1 MSMVKTLF
9 ERSITIQNIANTD
22 LKLFCPRKSCKY
34 YQSTE
39 NKITKDGVYIT
50 KSDSKPRQ
58 MFYCHGGKHRF
69 SETGYS
75 DLFGKHGSFKEYEQT
90 AKLISYGLSNDAIA
104 DVLQKDRRTIEQY
117 QKAIGE
123 KGWQFH
129 LFLCF
134 TIGLTILFLQ
144 MDELWSYL
152 KNKNQQLWV
161 FISLESKTKFWI
173 GFELGSRTI
182 YTANRLVKSV
192 KKLGRWG
199 KDNILK
205 VSTDKLAAYKNA
217 LENIMSDIPYAY
229 LQIVKRRIKR
239 RLVTVKK
246 YFVKGTAKDFSGKS
260 QNTSF
265 IERLNLT
272 LRQHISYLQ
281 RKTLGYCKNKSN
293 FTNVMWINLFNYNY
307 IQFHKSLRIRVN
319 YNNDKFIKKYI
330 HNTPAMQMELTNSP
344 LNWRYLIT
352 VPIPRE

>member
-1 MSMVKTLF
+1 M
-9 ERSITIQNIANTD
+9 QNTANTA
-22 LKLFCPRKSCKY
+22 LTLFCPGKSCKC

-50 KSDSKPRQ
+50 KSDFEPRQ
-58 MFYCHGGKHRF
+58 MFYCNGGKHRF
-69 SETGYS
+69 SKTGYS

-90 AKLISYGLSNDAIA
+90 AKLNSYGLGTNAIA
-104 DVLQKDRRTIEQY
+104 DVLQKDRRTIEQW
-117 QKAIGE
+117 QKGQ
-123 KGWQFH
+123 QFH

-134 TIGLTILFLQ
+134 TIGLTIVFFQ

-152 KNKNQQLWV
+152 KNKSQQLWV
-161 FISLESKTKFWI
+161 FIALESTTKFWI
-173 GFELGSRTI
+173 GFELGSRTT
-182 YTANRLVKSV
+182 YTANRLVKGV
-192 KKLGRWG
+192 KKLGKWG

-205 VSTDKLAAYKNA
+205 VAADKLAAYKNT
-217 LENIMSDIPYAY
+217 LENIMSEIPYAY

-246 YFVKGTAKDFSGKS
+246 YFVKGTVKDFPGKS

-281 RKTLGYCKNKSN
+281 RKTLGYCKNKLN
-293 FTNVMWINLFNYNY
+293 FSNVMWINLFNYNY
-307 IQFHKSLRIRVN
+307 IQFHKSLRIRI
-319 YNNDKFIKKYI
+319 NNENEKFIKKYN

-352 VPIPRE
+352 VPIPCK